1 MITDPNLLHTAPMKR
16 SNFFLPEQITA
27 ELAALS
33 KRTGVSMSEHLRNAL
48 VQYLKAQRKDAEKKN
63 PEQDV

>member
-1 MITDPNLLHTAPMKR
+1 MKR